1 MCSRY
6 WIAVMSV
13 KFIEWVVNH
22 LISIDGR
29 VKRCSYRNLN
39 VPSDAKGIQ

>member
-1 MCSRY
+1 MQ
-6 WIAVMSV
+6 SV
-13 KFIEWVVNH
+13 LDSQDECQFIEWVVNH

-29 VKRCSYRNLN
+29 VKRCSSMNLN